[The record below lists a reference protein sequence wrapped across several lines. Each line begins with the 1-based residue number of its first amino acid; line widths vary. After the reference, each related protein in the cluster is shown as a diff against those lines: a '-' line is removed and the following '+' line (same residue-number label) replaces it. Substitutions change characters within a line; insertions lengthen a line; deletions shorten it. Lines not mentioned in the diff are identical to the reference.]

1 MGHAFTDIEQ
11 LTPGCPYA
19 DWARPN
25 IHWCEHN
32 LCAYVA
38 APSNAWSNL
47 FYLVFAYFMWR
58 DARAMRSPTLAMFG
72 NAAFCTGACS
82 FVYHATYTL
91 VGQFFDFVGMFIFVN
106 LGITLNLR
114 RFGYFPAW
122 RTARLF
128 YRSSVAVCSGAVVAC
143 YYARLPYQALIALL
157 VAVALGQ
164 EVVLFARA
172 RRRAAAAEDRA
183 ARGKPRARAYWLYV
197 SMCFMALG
205 LTCSVLDGL
214 RVWCDPD
221 DHIVQGHS
229 LWHMLTAR
237 STVASISRCSSFF
250 FRGGAPDLTHDDSVL
265 SPIPSGL
272 RAVRAVLSLPP
283 VPVRPR
289 GAALGR
295 SHGEHADGA
304 RGRVKQKGF
313 PHEISHGCAPHS
325 FSN

>member
-250 FRGGAPDLTHDDSVL
+250 FRGGAPDLTLRRFCPL
-265 SPIPSGL
+265 SDPLRPSRCTRSFVITASSGSTPGRGPWAISR
-272 RAVRAVLSLPP
+272 RARRRCPWSCETKRFSSRDLS
-283 VPVRPR
+283 
-289 GAALGR
+289 
-295 SHGEHADGA
+295 
-304 RGRVKQKGF
+304 RVCSAF
-313 PHEISHGCAPHS
+313 I
-325 FSN
+325 F